1 MSDKQAYF
9 NGRSLFCGIGL
20 SYLLRK
26 TGTSFWIPF
35 ILGTLLGSII
45 LLLVKNTNQNK
56 LIKIISGFIMAILA
70 SSLLINMGFTLYLN
84 ETPVF
89 ILTVF
94 ACIGAFITSKSKK
107 IPFRQVLFILFVYSL
122 FLFILKIISLYP
134 HINMENMLPQNA
146 LNLLDI
152 IKYSII
158 FALFGT
164 VPILSL
170 NDLNDKKNIVT
181 NYLVSMITIFTVAFL
196 VVSVLGIKEAQFY
209 RYPEYIVLKRI
220 ELLDFISNV
229 DNIFN
234 FVIIID
240 LFVTMSAGFRNME
253 IKGKYASIIPLALV
267 ILLTTFI
274 CYKNTPIMFLYKYT
288 HIILFILLIL
298 ILFPKKFKYISFK
311 K

>member
-1 MSDKQAYF
+1 
-9 NGRSLFCGIGL
+9 
-20 SYLLRK
+20 
-26 TGTSFWIPF
+26 
-35 ILGTLLGSII
+35 
-45 LLLVKNTNQNK
+45 
-56 LIKIISGFIMAILA
+56 
-70 SSLLINMGFTLYLN
+70 MGFTLYLN

-134 HINMENMLPQNA
+134 HINMENMLPQST
-146 LNLLDI
+146 LSLLDI

-170 NDLNDKKNIVT
+170 NDLKDKRNIVT

-253 IKGKYASIIPLALV
+253 IKGKYASLIPLVLV